1 MVLALEAGK
10 QVTLVVAVGGFL
22 TKKMFN
28 LNNWNRLDEAIIL
41 MPAPKTTEF
50 VIHHRLE
57 SCLLEKGTVPD

>member
-28 LNNWNRLDEAIIL
+28 LNNWNRLDGVLVIIS
-41 MPAPKTTEF
+41 F
-50 VIHHRLE
+50 VDAAVRMFAG
-57 SCLLEKGTVPD
+57 KGK